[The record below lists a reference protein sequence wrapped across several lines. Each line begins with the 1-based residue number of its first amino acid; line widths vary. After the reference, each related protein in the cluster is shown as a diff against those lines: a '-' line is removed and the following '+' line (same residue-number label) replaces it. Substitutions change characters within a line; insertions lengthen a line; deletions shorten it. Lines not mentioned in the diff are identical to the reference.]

1 MSERNPVQEL
11 TAALTSLRV
20 DLNKVAQQIETKAAT
35 PTQLAELAKAIKA
48 ADPAA
53 LATSIEAAGERLGQS
68 IERKMERRIND
79 ATTDLRT
86 VAGRLPSLETT
97 LTQTTEAL
105 TNAIADAK
113 SAGQWLNVRAALVLV
128 LAVALVAGGS
138 YASLWWQERQAVSLK
153 VQVADLSAQIAKEK
167 ATVAALTA
175 KGGRIKWTTCG
186 GHLCFQAAQNQVSS
200 NGNNPFANWGGWSM
214 TATNAP
220 LVIPDGY

>member
-1 MSERNPVQEL
+1 MSEVQQL
-11 TAALTSLRV
+11 TDALTSLRV
-20 DLNKVAQQIETKAAT
+20 ELNKVAQQIETKAAT
-35 PTQLAELAKAIKA
+35 PAQLAELAQAIKA
-48 ADPAA
+48 ADPDA
-53 LATSIEAAGERLGQS
+53 LATSIEAAGERAGKS
-68 IERKMERRIND
+68 IEEKMEKRIND
-79 ATTDLRT
+79 AANDLHT
-86 VAGRLPSLETT
+86 MAGRLPPLETT
-97 LTQTTEAL
+97 LTSTTAAL
-105 TNAIADAK
+105 TNAIAEAK

-138 YASLWWQERQAVSLK
+138 YASLWWQQRQAVDLK
-153 VQVADLSAQIAKEK
+153 AQEIALTAQIAQER
-167 ATVAALTA
+167 ATVASLDA